1 MLLSTRNSRTLRIS
15 FLLCYATF
23 FSVPSVH
30 SHPLSI
36 MIPANSHNF
45 SSEIQKSN
53 KPKTL
58 NFLKTT
64 LNSIQT
70 YFSSHP
76 RFWLFITFLF
86 VQALVI
92 FIVRTP
98 PPSLPAEYATV
109 SASDNHLPPP
119 ITIICNNTRSETDTP
134 PPEVEECGIGKI
146 YVYDLP
152 SMLNKDLVL
161 ANCTDLNPWNWQCG
175 IVPNHGYGNAAT
187 EFAGIFPGTLS
198 SSWYRTNQFSL
209 ELIFHH
215 RMLHH
220 KCRTLEPESA
230 TAFYIPFYAGLAV
243 GKFLWGNDTA
253 KRDWHCRMMLQWVK
267 KQKSWQRSNGSDHFM
282 AVGRITWD
290 FRRLTDPGKLW
301 GSSFLNMPEMQQ
313 VTRFTI
319 EKAPGDYY
327 DVSVPYPTGFHPK
340 TKKHIQEWQN
350 FVRYYNRSSLFTFIG
365 AKRGEIK
372 NDFRG
377 LLLSYCYNESD
388 SCRVVD
394 CGVTQCS
401 TDSSAIHKALLGS
414 HFCLQPRG
422 DSFTRRSVFDCMVAG
437 SVPVFF
443 WKRTAYD
450 QYEWFL
456 PTDPKSYS
464 VFIDHEDVR
473 NGKSI
478 KEVLMRYSEQEIRR
492 KRENLIEAIPR
503 IIYAKPNKGLASFRD
518 AFDIAVDEVLRRIK
532 LEKEWADFV
541 E

>member
-1 MLLSTRNSRTLRIS
+1 ML
-15 FLLCYATF
+15 
-23 FSVPSVH
+23 
-30 SHPLSI
+30 
-36 MIPANSHNF
+36 PANSHNF
-45 SSEIQKSN
+45 SPEIHKSN

-58 NFLKTT
+58 NFLKST

-76 RFWLFITFLF
+76 RFWLFITFLLI
-86 VQALVI
+86 QALVI
-92 FIVRTP
+92 FIARTP
-98 PPSLPAEYATV
+98 PPSLPAEYTAI
-109 SASDNHLPPP
+109 SASENHFPTQT
-119 ITIICNNTRSETDTP
+119 TIVCNNTQRESEKKPLSDT
-134 PPEVEECGIGKI
+134 EECGTGKI
-146 YVYDLP
+146 FVYDLP
-152 SMLNKDLVL
+152 YMFNKDLVL

-175 IVPNHGYGNAAT
+175 IFPNHGYGSAAT
-187 EFAGIFPGTLS
+187 ELTGILPGTLS

-209 ELIFHH
+209 EPIFHH

-243 GKFLWGNDTA
+243 GKFLWGNDTS
-253 KRDWHCRMMLQWVK
+253 KRDWHCRMMIQWVK

-327 DVSVPYPTGFHPK
+327 DNSVCSRGGIVLRGGRFLTAWWP
-340 TKKHIQEWQN
+340 
-350 FVRYYNRSSLFTFIG
+350 VRFPF
-365 AKRGEIK
+365 
-372 NDFRG
+372 
-377 LLLSYCYNESD
+377 
-388 SCRVVD
+388 
-394 CGVTQCS
+394 
-401 TDSSAIHKALLGS
+401 
-414 HFCLQPRG
+414 
-422 DSFTRRSVFDCMVAG
+422 
-437 SVPVFF
+437 FF

-456 PTDPKSYS
+456 PSDPKSYS

-473 NGKSI
+473 NGTSI
-478 KEVLMRYSEQEIRR
+478 KEVLMRYSKQEIMR
-492 KRENLIEAIPR
+492 KRENLIETIPR
-503 IIYAKPNKGLASFRD
+503 IIYAKPNKGLGSFRD

-541 E
+541 G